1 VAAVIKQ
8 ETGLDTELVEGG
20 RGEFTIW
27 VGDKVVAQKDAHGFP
42 SEKDAVAAVKER
54 LGKEKAL

>member
-1 VAAVIKQ
+1 MAAVIKQ

-27 VGDKVVAQKDAHGFP
+27 VGDKLVARKDAHGFP
-42 SEKDAVAAVKER
+42 SETDAVAAVKDG
-54 LGKEKAL
+54 LGGVRKG